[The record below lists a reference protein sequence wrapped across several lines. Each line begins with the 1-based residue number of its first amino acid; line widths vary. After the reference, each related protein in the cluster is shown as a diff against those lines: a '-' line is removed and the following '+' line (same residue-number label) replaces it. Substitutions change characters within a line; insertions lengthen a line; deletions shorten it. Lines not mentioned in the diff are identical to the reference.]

1 MFDKGLKKGVKKR
14 YIPPSQVMSFQ
25 RSAPYDLI
33 IREGKEV
40 FFPENS
46 SEADC
51 ICLADSGGMAYDI
64 ENKSDWVLSKFIEK
78 LKQAPSKLR
87 IYIMYQPK
95 VLTGAIS
102 YCTI

>member
-1 MFDKGLKKGVKKR
+1 
-14 YIPPSQVMSFQ
+14 MSFP

-33 IREGKEV
+33 IQEGKEV

-51 ICLADSGGMAYDI
+51 FSLADSGGMAYDI
-64 ENKSDWVLSKFIEK
+64 GNKSDWVLSEK

-87 IYIMYQPK
+87 IYI
-95 VLTGAIS
+95 
-102 YCTI
+102 